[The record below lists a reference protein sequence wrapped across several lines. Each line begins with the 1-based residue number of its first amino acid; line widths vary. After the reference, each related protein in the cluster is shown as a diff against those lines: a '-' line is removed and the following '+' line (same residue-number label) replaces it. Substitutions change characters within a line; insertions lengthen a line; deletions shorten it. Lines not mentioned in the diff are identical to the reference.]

1 MAIDEEQRAAIKGPS
16 SALSSSHLLLKCSIS
31 AKLQARDEHV
41 RESWVR
47 AMEARLVR
55 EELDKCQRTEGVNSF
70 ENCKWLSDKL
80 LEKLNDSR
88 VKGYKQVDV

>member
-1 MAIDEEQRAAIKGPS
+1 MAIDEEQKAAVK
-16 SALSSSHLLLKCSIS
+16 
-31 AKLQARDEHV
+31 AKLQARDDYI

-55 EELDKCQRTEGVNSF
+55 EELEKCTRTEGVNGY

-80 LEKLNDSR
+80 LEKLNDAR
-88 VKGYKQVDV
+88 VQGYKKIDL